1 MKQKV
6 NLSGFSLIFSFACL
20 AILLWVLNYA
30 RTLATVITI
39 GIVIVLLIFMMLFYM
54 PLSVEVTPN
63 SLIVSRT
70 LKKKIIPIDSIAEIR
85 LCPPTMASYLII
97 GSRGFCGYWGWFRE
111 RDLGRY
117 FAYYGKSSDCF
128 LITLKDGRK
137 YIIGC
142 DDPGSIVN
150 FVESRMINNIN

>member
-39 GIVIVLLIFMMLFYM
+39 GVLIGVLIFMMFFYM
-54 PLSVEVTPN
+54 PLSVSATPEAI
-63 SLIVSRT
+63 IVNRT
-70 LKKKIIPIDSIAEIR
+70 LKKKMIPINEIAEIR
-85 LCPPTMASYLII
+85 LCPPTMAANVLI

-128 LITLKDGRK
+128 LIILKDGRK

-142 DDPGSIVN
+142 EDPGDIVRY
-150 FVESRMINNIN
+150 VENRMSYNS